1 MICPSHLSS
10 KIFSFAGS
18 SITSSIPVVSYLVA
32 IPSSQRM
39 LAEQTA
45 TIECI
50 KLNGPCPNWSWKG
63 PTINIRPRRYTLTTM
78 RANATSILTINRLME
93 QDEGTYYCVCNG
105 VRSGPSQVQVI
116 RKYLS
121 NRRICCACN
130 WLQQG
135 NGQGRARK
143 SYFWYPSLTRS
154 CQINKSCCINSAL
167 LLV

>member
-1 MICPSHLSS
+1 M
-10 KIFSFAGS
+10 
-18 SITSSIPVVSYLVA
+18 
-32 IPSSQRM
+32 IPSSQRV
-39 LAEQTA
+39 LAQQTA
-45 TIECI
+45 TIECF

-78 RANATSILTINRLME
+78 RANATSILTINRLTE

-121 NRRICCACN
+121 NRRIWFSACACN

-135 NGQGRARK
+135 NGRGGGGGGK
-143 SYFWYPSLTRS
+143 
-154 CQINKSCCINSAL
+154 KKL
-167 LLV
+167 LLVPLPELPDKHKLLHKLSIAAGVNGLGVGVKDAEV